1 VYKKKLDTILEELLT
16 IKSNLTEKMGKL
28 DSKTNDLTSKLA
40 CIPDYY
46 LDETSLFN
54 TIVNKN
60 YINRISNNLDK
71 STSTS
76 SKKSLPKCV
85 DLEFNMG
92 CFEHL
97 PGMQNRTKLKMDP
110 EDTLN
115 GFELYIAA
123 FKQPQ
128 ILTEGLKKNP
138 NSWKYHTLSSYY
150 WRYKGNAKEAI
161 KCARNAVAL
170 APRKYKDIA
179 LLSLSTI
186 LQRSNFL
193 NDSLIVVSA
202 AVDHDPS
209 EPENHLAMGNNY
221 ILLSEFNKSFES
233 YKIAESLN
241 TLYSSKIEYIKQSI
255 LCFRDLKINL
265 LAMEG

>member
-1 VYKKKLDTILEELLT
+1 MEELLT
-16 IKSNLTEKMGKL
+16 IKTNLTEKMGKL

-40 CIPDYY
+40 CIPDFY

-60 YINRISNNLDK
+60 YLNRISNNLEK
-71 STSTS
+71 SSGS
-76 SKKSLPKCV
+76 QKSKIVPKCG
-85 DLEFNMG
+85 DIMPLEYSMG

-110 EDTLN
+110 EETLN
-115 GFELYIAA
+115 SFESIIAGF
-123 FKQPQ
+123 KNPQ
-128 ILTEGLKKNP
+128 ILAEGLKKNP
-138 NSWKYHTLSSYY
+138 NSWKYHTIASFY
-150 WRYKGNAKEAI
+150 WRYKGNAKEAM
-161 KCARNAVAL
+161 KCARNAVVL
-170 APRKYKDIA
+170 APRKYKDIP
-179 LLSLSTI
+179 LLSMSTI

-193 NDSLIVVSA
+193 NDSLIVLSA
-202 AVDHDPS
+202 AVDHEPN

-265 LAMEG
+265 LTMEG